1 MNRSGE
7 VAPAG
12 LYAELATETEV
23 YTWDDLAGERG
34 AGTAD
39 TGQET
44 GYDWDILN
52 PETAAADFG
61 QPERIPGGLGTTHES
76 LALSSLFRLHEISY
90 RDKGALSIALT
101 ARPESV
107 DGRPAREFGLAA

>member
-1 MNRSGE
+1 MNRSE

-12 LYAELATETEV
+12 LYAKLAAHAEV
-23 YTWDDLAGERG
+23 YTWDDLAGEG
-34 AGTAD
+34 QAGTTG

-44 GYDWDILN
+44 GHDWDILS
-52 PETAAADFG
+52 PETVAAGFD

-76 LALSSLFRLHEISY
+76 LALSGLSFRLHEISY
-90 RDKGALSIALT
+90 GDKNALNIALT

-107 DGRPAREFGLAA
+107 DGRPAQEFGLAA

>member
-12 LYAELATETEV
+12 LYAELATDTEV
-23 YTWDDLAGERG
+23 YTWDDLARERG
-34 AGTAD
+34 ADAAD

-44 GYDWDILN
+44 GHDWDILS

-61 QPERIPGGLGTTHES
+61 QPERIPGGLSTTHES
-76 LALSSLFRLHEISY
+76 LALSGLFRLHEISY
-90 RDKGALSIALT
+90 GGKDALNIAFT
-101 ARPESV
+101 ARPKYV
-107 DGRPAREFGLAA
+107 DGRPAREFGLTA

>member
-12 LYAELATETEV
+12 LYAELATDTEV

-39 TGQET
+39 TGQEI
-44 GYDWDILN
+44 GYDWDVLS
-52 PETAAADFG
+52 PETAATGFD
-61 QPERIPGGLGTTHES
+61 QPERIPGGLGTTHER
-76 LALSSLFRLHEISY
+76 LALSSLFRLHKISY
-90 RDKGALSIALT
+90 RDKDPLNIALT

-107 DGRPAREFGLAA
+107 DGHPAHEFGLAA